1 MLKTVFVTA
10 QIAAIAVTACATP
23 VAGDSVVPELNI
35 DAVIADARIDEV
47 QLACMGEALYWEGR
61 NQSVN
66 GMNGIAHVIMNRV
79 ASPYFPDT
87 VCGVVHQGPRD
98 GSKISKYRCQ
108 FTYFCDGKGDS
119 YPVNNNLDEVVAA
132 EKADLVA
139 EDVMYNGTT
148 DTTNGSDH
156 YHASYI
162 NAPYWAKYEIKI
174 ATIDTHI
181 FYKLH

>member
-10 QIAAIAVTACATP
+10 QIVAIAAAAYASPETKHQDAT
-23 VAGDSVVPELNI
+23 VLNL
-35 DAVIADARIDEV
+35 DAVIADARIDKV

-66 GMNGIAHVIMNRV
+66 GMTGIAHVIMNRV

-87 VCGVVHQGPRD
+87 VCGVVHQGPRN
-98 GSKISKYRCQ
+98 GSKITKHRCQ
-108 FTYFCDGKGDS
+108 FSYFCDGKNDL

-132 EKADLVA
+132 DNADLVA
-139 EDVMYNGTT
+139 ENVMYNETD

-156 YHASYI
+156 YHANYVVPKWSKVY
-162 NAPYWAKYEIKI
+162 PLQT
-174 ATIDTHI
+174 TIETHL
-181 FYKLH
+181 FYAAY